1 MTQHIWTKKIERVE
15 VEIKILRE
23 SWRRQRT
30 YLYAVVVE
38 QISKIM
44 SKLAK
49 LRLNRQY
56 LERIGN
62 IEIQTQL
69 AEMLRRNSNA
79 LLWDDPNRTVNSFD
93 YEIRIERREKKNSE
107 GDCIDQWCWNL
118 WDSKEEIGQE
128 VAHKRKEEKTR
139 ESMRVNMW
147 SRWRKYEIFCLR
159 KERKMNK
166 KLIKKKWHSFCTIPN
181 IASYCSKC

>member
-38 QISKIM
+38 QIGKTM

-62 IEIQTQL
+62 IKIQTQS
-69 AEMLRRNSNA
+69 ADMLRRNSNA
-79 LLWDDPNRTVNSFD
+79 LL
-93 YEIRIERREKKNSE
+93 
-107 GDCIDQWCWNL
+107 
-118 WDSKEEIGQE
+118 
-128 VAHKRKEEKTR
+128 
-139 ESMRVNMW
+139 
-147 SRWRKYEIFCLR
+147 
-159 KERKMNK
+159 
-166 KLIKKKWHSFCTIPN
+166 
-181 IASYCSKC
+181 